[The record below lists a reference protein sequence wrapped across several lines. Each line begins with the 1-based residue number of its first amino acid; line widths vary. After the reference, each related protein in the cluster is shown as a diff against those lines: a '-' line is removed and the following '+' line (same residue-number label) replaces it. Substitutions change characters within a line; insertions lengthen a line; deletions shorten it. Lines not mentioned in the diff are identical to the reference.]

1 MAVVVKEH
9 GMTTETQQMARDR
22 LIEDF
27 KKVIGDA
34 EELLKIT
41 ANETGGKISA
51 VRARTEENLREVRRK
66 LETMEDDL
74 ITQTRAAASATD
86 QFVRENP
93 WQAIAV
99 AAAAGLLFGMLSGR
113 R

>member
-1 MAVVVKEH
+1 MS
-9 GMTTETQQMARDR
+9 TETQTARDQ

-41 ANETGGKISA
+41 ANETGGKIGA
-51 VRARTEENLREVRRK
+51 VRERAEENLREARRK
-66 LETMEDDL
+66 LNALESDL
-74 ITQTRAAASATD
+74 IIQTKAAAKATD
-86 QFVRENP
+86 QLVHENP
-93 WQAIAV
+93 WQAVAIA
-99 AAAAGLLFGMLSGR
+99 AGIGLLFGMLSSR

>member
-1 MAVVVKEH
+1 MA
-9 GMTTETQQMARDR
+9 TETQAARDH

-41 ANETGGKISA
+41 ANEVGGKIGA
-51 VRARTEENLREVRRK
+51 VRERAEENLREARRK
-66 LETMEDDL
+66 LNALEGDL
-74 ITQTRAAASATD
+74 IMQTKAAAKATD
-86 QFVRENP
+86 QLVHENP
-93 WQAIAV
+93 WQAVAIAAGV
-99 AAAAGLLFGMLSGR
+99 GLLFGMLSGR